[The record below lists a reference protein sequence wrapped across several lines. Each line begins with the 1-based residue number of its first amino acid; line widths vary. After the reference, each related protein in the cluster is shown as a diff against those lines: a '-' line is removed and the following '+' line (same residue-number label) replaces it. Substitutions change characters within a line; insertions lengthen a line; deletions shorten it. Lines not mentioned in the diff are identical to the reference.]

1 MVFMDV
7 ETKISIIKSFAAEI
21 VTEEELKAVL
31 ESKPHPVAY
40 DGFEPSG
47 IAGIHFG
54 LMRSKNIGKLHEAG
68 IHFKLYLADY
78 FAYINNKLGGDL
90 EHIHTAGKYF
100 VEVWKAAGVDIS
112 KVEIVWNSELM
123 KEFSYWDRFLKIG
136 KITSLDRVK
145 RAITIMGRK
154 EVESL
159 SSAQII
165 YPIMQAT
172 DIFEMDIDICQLGID
187 QRKANMLAR
196 EAAQKYGWKVPV
208 VVSHPLLLGLKGAP
222 PDLKTKDEDVLMDY
236 KMSKSD
242 PKNSITV
249 HDSFEEIK
257 LKINSAYCPEKVVQG
272 NPILDYIEKI
282 IIDQKED
289 PISIERPQKFGGDL
303 DFKNYNELLESYR
316 AGKIHPMD
324 MKAFVAKE
332 LEKKVKPIREHFEK
346 SREAGRLY
354 EAMKSYSITR

>member
-1 MVFMDV
+1 MVSMDV
-7 ETKISIIKSFAAEI
+7 ESKISVIKSFAAEI
-21 VTEEELKAVL
+21 VTEEELKALL
-31 ESKPHPVAY
+31 ENKPHPVAY

-54 LMRSKNIGKLHEAG
+54 LMRSKNINKLLSTG
-68 IHFKLYLADY
+68 IHFRLYLADY

-112 KVEIVWNSELM
+112 KVEIIWNSELM
-123 KEFSYWDRFLKIG
+123 KDFSYWEKFLKIG
-136 KITSLDRVK
+136 KITSLDRVR

-154 EVESL
+154 EGEAL

-172 DIFEMDIDICQLGID
+172 DIFQMDIDICQLGLD
-187 QRKANMLAR
+187 QRKANILAR

-208 VVSHPLLLGLKGAP
+208 VVSHPLLLGLRGAP
-222 PDLKTKDEDVLMDY
+222 PDLKTKDENILMEY

-257 LKINSAYCPEKVVQG
+257 SKINSAYCPEKVYQG
-272 NPILDYIEKI
+272 NPIFDYIEKI
-282 IIDQKED
+282 IMDDKAD
-289 PISIERPQKFGGDL
+289 PIAMDRPQKFGGPL
-303 DFKNYNELLESYR
+303 EFKNYNELMESYKN
-316 AGKIHPMD
+316 GKVHPMD
-324 MKAFVAKE
+324 MKNFVAAE

-346 SREAGRLY
+346 NKEAAKLY

>member
-1 MVFMDV
+1 MDV
-7 ETKISIIKSFAAEI
+7 ETKVAVIKSFAAEI
-21 VTEEELKAVL
+21 VTEEELLSLL

-47 IAGIHFG
+47 VAGIHFG
-54 LMRSKNIGKLHEAG
+54 LMRSKNINKLLSTGAR
-68 IHFKLYLADY
+68 FKLYLADY

-90 EHIHTAGKYF
+90 DRIHNAGKYF
-100 VEVWKAAGVDIS
+100 IEVWRAAGVDIS
-112 KVEIVWNSELM
+112 KVEIIWNSELM
-123 KEFSYWDRFLKIG
+123 KDFGYWERFLKIG
-136 KITSLDRVK
+136 KVTSLDRVK

-154 EVESL
+154 EGELL

-172 DIFEMDIDICQLGID
+172 DIFQMDIDICQLGLD

-222 PDLKTKDEDVLMDY
+222 PELKTKDEGVLMDY

-249 HDSFEEIK
+249 HDSLEEIK
-257 LKINSAYCPEKVVQG
+257 SKINSAYCPEKVCEG
-272 NPILDYIEKI
+272 NPVFDYIEKI
-282 IIDQKED
+282 IIDNDDD
-289 PISIERPQKFGGDL
+289 PISVDRPQKFGGP
-303 DFKNYNELLESYR
+303 LEFSSYR
-316 AGKIHPMD
+316 ELTEAYKAGKVHPMD
-324 MKAFVAKE
+324 MKAFVAGE
-332 LEKKVKPIREHFEK
+332 LERRVRPIREHFEK
-346 SREAGRLY
+346 NKEARELY
-354 EAMKSYSITR
+354 ETVKTYAITR